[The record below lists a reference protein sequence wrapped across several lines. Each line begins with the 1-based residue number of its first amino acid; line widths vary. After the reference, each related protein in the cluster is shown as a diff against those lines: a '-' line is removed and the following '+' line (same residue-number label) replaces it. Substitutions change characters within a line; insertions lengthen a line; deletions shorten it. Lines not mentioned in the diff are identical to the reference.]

1 LILGGEKTIKN
12 IRKLPISD
20 RAVEVV
26 FADRYSLCVI
36 NADKLRSCDG
46 ITLAR
51 LLSGFYNDTYLMDQN
66 ACSSPHLIIWLG
78 ERAYLEDSIKKFWS
92 ELYEF
97 IEKNTK
103 LLQFMLLKNLL
114 NYIRVLLSIMKFHMF
129 LSSEIRFMYSI

>member
-1 LILGGEKTIKN
+1 MILGGEKTIKN